1 MEIIMQTIL
10 EHLKKAYTHEQNLLI
25 QKVSQS
31 YNLYDFIASII
42 CERNEFNEKEVDEY
56 INGTTRPKNFS
67 GIKDIDK
74 AVELI
79 VTAMKNQ
86 DKIRIIGDYDV
97 DGVTS
102 TYVLLSVFESLGYE
116 PISHYLPLREKDGYG
131 LNKDIVE
138 NAYKEGVKL
147 LITVDNGI
155 SAHEATS
162 YAKSLGMIMIVTD
175 HHELPSTLPEA
186 DAIINPHQPDCKY
199 PYKSLAGVGIAY
211 KLGQALMSYF
221 KLKPNPQII
230 ARIQGLVALGT
241 VCDVAPLVGENRHMV
256 KTGLV
261 ALNKGALPAA
271 SVISS
276 KISIGTL
283 GFQIG
288 PRLNA
293 CGRLES
299 AETALN
305 FLQCQDY
312 NTLYPFKARLDSLNK
327 ERQDEEM
334 DSLARVFSKVEK
346 YPSLPDIIIEVD
358 EQAHE
363 SVVGLVAGKIK
374 EKHYR
379 PTVVFSKTIHG
390 TYKGS
395 GRSIEEYDMFQSFK
409 PYLHLLDGGG
419 GHPMACGLKA
429 SSIEQIEAFKQ
440 AVNEASKLTEH
451 DKTPK
456 IYVDKCIYNAYEYDF
471 DALEKQLS
479 LFLPT
484 GAGNSAPTLLVKDA
498 SLKIK
503 TKYAKNYRISEVIA
517 DFGAKSIS
525 STLWND
531 DTIPEEGDFVGDIAL
546 QVGET
551 GWQIK
556 SIYFS

>member
-1 MEIIMQTIL
+1 MQTIL
-10 EHLKKAYTHEQNLLI
+10 EHIKQAFTQEEMALI
-25 QKVSQS
+25 QTVSEE
-31 YNLYDFIASII
+31 YRLYDFIAAII
-42 CERNEFNEKEVDEY
+42 CERNQFNKQEIEEY
-56 INGTTRPKNFS
+56 IKGTKKPKNFV
-67 GIKDIDK
+67 GIKDIHK

-79 VTAMKNQ
+79 ADAMSKNE
-86 DKIRIIGDYDV
+86 KIRIVGDYDV

-102 TYVLLSVFESLGYE
+102 TYVLLSVFEALGYK

-131 LNKDIVE
+131 LNKDIVK
-138 NAYKEGVKL
+138 NAYEDGVSL

-162 YAKSLGMIMIVTD
+162 YAKSLGMTMIITD
-175 HHELPSTLPEA
+175 HHELPLTLPEA
-186 DAIINPHQPDCKY
+186 DAIINPHQPDCNY
-199 PYKSLAGVGIAY
+199 PYKTLAGVGIAY
-211 KLGQALMSYF
+211 KLGQALMSNF
-221 KLKPNPQII
+221 KLKPSPQII

-241 VCDVAPLVGENRHMV
+241 ICDVAPLIGENRHMV

-271 SVISS
+271 TVISS
-276 KISIGTL
+276 KISVGTL

-305 FLQCQDY
+305 FLQCEDI
-312 NTLYPFKARLDSLNK
+312 NELYPFKQRLDSLNK

-334 DSLARVFSKVEK
+334 DSLARVFDKVDR
-346 YPSLPDIIIEVD
+346 YPTLPDIIIEVD

-395 GRSIEEYDMFQSFK
+395 GRSIEEYDMFQNFK

-429 SSIEQIEAFKQ
+429 STLEQIEAFKV
-440 AVNEASKLTEH
+440 AVNAASTLTDH

-456 IYVDKCIYNAYEYDF
+456 VYVDKCIYNAYDYDF
-471 DALEKQLS
+471 DALEKQLA

-484 GAGNSAPTLLVKDA
+484 GAGNSAPILLIKDA
-498 SLKIK
+498 ILKVK
-503 TKYAKNYRISEVIA
+503 TKYAKAYRISEVIA
-517 DFGAKSIS
+517 EFGAKSIS

-531 DTIPEEGDFVGDIAL
+531 ETIPEEGEFVGDIAL
-546 QVGET
+546 QVGES

-556 SIYFS
+556 TIYFS

>member
-1 MEIIMQTIL
+1 MHTIL
-10 EHLKKAYTHEQNLLI
+10 EHNKKAYTKEQEAI
-25 QKVSQS
+25 IRYTADTYKV
-31 YNLYDFIASII
+31 YDFIAALIA
-42 CERNEFNEKEVDEY
+42 ERNAFDEKEIEEY
-56 INGTTRPKNFS
+56 INGTTKPKTYK
-67 GIKDIDK
+67 GIKDIDT
-74 AVELI
+74 AVQLI
-79 VTAMKNQ
+79 TTAMKNQ
-86 DKIRIIGDYDV
+86 EKIRIVGDYDV

-102 TYVLLSVFESLGYE
+102 TYVLLTVFEALGYRH
-116 PISHYLPLREKDGYG
+116 ISHYLPLREKDGYG
-131 LNKDIVE
+131 LNKDIVKR
-138 NAYKEGVKL
+138 AYEEGVRL

-155 SAHEATS
+155 SANEATA
-162 YAKSLGMIMIVTD
+162 YAKELGMTMIVTD
-175 HHELPSTLPEA
+175 HHELPLVLPQA
-186 DAIINPHQPDCKY
+186 DAIINPHQLDCAY

-221 KLKPNPQII
+221 KLKPTPELIM
-230 ARIQGLVALGT
+230 RIQGLVALGT

-276 KISIGTL
+276 RISVGTL

-293 CGRLES
+293 CGRLEN
-299 AETALN
+299 AETALK
-305 FLQCQDY
+305 FLQCQDHAQ
-312 NTLYPFKARLDSLNK
+312 LFPFKQRLDNLNK

-334 DSLARVFSKVEK
+334 ESLYRVNSRVEK
-346 YPSLPDIIIEVD
+346 QTNLPDIIIEVD
-358 EQAHE
+358 ELAHE
-363 SVVGLVAGKIK
+363 SIVGLVAGKIK
-374 EKHYR
+374 EKYYR

-409 PYLHLLDGGG
+409 PFLHLLDGGG

-429 SSIEQIEAFKQ
+429 STLDQIIAFKE
-440 AVNEASKLTEH
+440 AVNEACTLTDY

-456 IYVDKCIYNAYEYDF
+456 IYVDKCIDNAYEYDF
-471 DALEKQLS
+471 DLLEKQLRY
-479 LFLPT
+479 FLPT
-484 GAGNSAPTLLVKDA
+484 GAGNSAPTLLIKDA
-498 SLKIK
+498 CLKIR
-503 TKYAKNYRISEVIA
+503 TKYAKTYRISEVIA

-556 SIYFS
+556 NIYFS

>member
-1 MEIIMQTIL
+1 MHTIL
-10 EHLKKAYTHEQNLLI
+10 EHIKKAFTKEEEALI
-25 QKVSQS
+25 QKVSLT
-31 YNLYDFIASII
+31 YGLYDFIAAII
-42 CERNEFNEKEVDEY
+42 CERNHFNEKEIEEY
-56 INGTTRPKNFS
+56 IHGTKKPKNFI
-67 GIKDIDK
+67 GLKDIDK
-74 AVELI
+74 SVALI
-79 VTAMKNQ
+79 VAAMSNNE
-86 DKIRIIGDYDV
+86 KIRIVGDYDV

-102 TYVLLSVFESLGYE
+102 TYVLLSVFEALNYQA
-116 PISHYLPLREKDGYG
+116 ISHYLPLREKDGYG

-138 NAYKEGVKL
+138 NAYRDGVSL

-162 YAKSLGMIMIVTD
+162 YAKSLGMTIIVTD
-175 HHELPSTLPEA
+175 HHELPPTLPDA
-186 DAIINPHQPDCKY
+186 DAIINPHQLDCSY
-199 PYKSLAGVGIAY
+199 PYKTLAGVGIAY

-221 KLKPNPQII
+221 KLKPSPQIV

-241 VCDVAPLVGENRHMV
+241 ICDVAPLIGENRHMV
-256 KTGLV
+256 KTGLI
-261 ALNKGALPAA
+261 ALNKGAIPAA

-276 KISIGTL
+276 KISVGTL

-305 FLQCQDY
+305 FLQCEDMSE
-312 NTLYPFKARLDSLNK
+312 LYPFKQRLDSLNK

-334 DSLARVFSKVEK
+334 DSLARVFDKVDK
-346 YPSLPDIIIEVD
+346 YTTLPDIIIEVD

-374 EKHYR
+374 EKYYR
-379 PTVVFSKTIHG
+379 PTVIFSKTIHG

-429 SSIEQIEAFKQ
+429 STIEQIQAFNQ
-440 AVNEASKLTEH
+440 AVNAASTLTDH

-456 IYVDKCIYNAYEYDF
+456 VYVDKCIYNSYYYYF
-471 DALEKQLS
+471 DALEKQHA

-484 GAGNSAPTLLVKDA
+484 GAGNAAPTLLIKDA
-498 SLKIK
+498 TLKIK
-503 TKYAKNYRISEVIA
+503 TKYAKTYRISEVIA
-517 DFGAKSIS
+517 DFGIKSIS

-531 DTIPEEGDFVGDIAL
+531 DTIPEEGEFVGDIAL
-546 QVGET
+546 QVGEA

-556 SIYFS
+556 TIYF

>member
-1 MEIIMQTIL
+1 MQTIL
-10 EHLKKAYTHEQNLLI
+10 EHVKQAFSQEQAALVRKI
-25 QKVSQS
+25 SETYQ
-31 YNLYDFIASII
+31 LYDFIAAII
-42 CERNEFNEKEVDEY
+42 CERNHFNEKEIEDY
-56 INGTTRPKNFS
+56 INGTTKPKHFA
-67 GIKDIDK
+67 GLKDIDV
-74 AVELI
+74 AVALI
-79 VTAMKNQ
+79 SEAMQKQ
-86 DKIRIIGDYDV
+86 EKIRIVGDYDV

-102 TYVLLSVFESLGYE
+102 TYVLLSVFEALHYK

-138 NAYKEGVKL
+138 NAHKDGVKL

-155 SAHEATS
+155 SAHEATD
-162 YAKSLGMIMIVTD
+162 YAKSLGMAIIITD
-175 HHELPSTLPEA
+175 HHELPHTLPEA
-186 DAIINPHQPDCKY
+186 DAIINPHQEDCAY
-199 PYKSLAGVGIAY
+199 PYKNLAGVGIAY
-211 KLGQALMSYF
+211 KLGQALMTHF
-221 KLKPNPQII
+221 KLRPTPQIVG
-230 ARIQGLVALGT
+230 RIQSLVALGT
-241 VCDVAPLVGENRHMV
+241 VCDVAPLIGENRHMV

-261 ALNKGALPAA
+261 ALNQNAIPAA
-271 SVISS
+271 TVINS

-299 AETALN
+299 AETALQ
-305 FLQCQDY
+305 FLQCQDP
-312 NTLYPFKARLDSLNK
+312 NTLYPFKQRLDQLNK
-327 ERQDEEM
+327 QRQDEEM
-334 DSLARVFSKVEK
+334 DSLERVFSKVEN
-346 YPSLPDIIIEVD
+346 YPTLPDVIIEVD
-358 EQAHE
+358 EHAHE

-374 EKHYR
+374 EKYYR
-379 PTVVFSKTIHG
+379 PTVVFSRTIHG

-429 SSIEQIEAFKQ
+429 SSIEQIQAFKEAINQ
-440 AVNEASKLTEH
+440 ASTLTDH

-456 IYVDKCIYNAYEYDF
+456 VYVDKCIYNAYDYDF
-471 DALEKQLS
+471 DALEKQLR

-484 GAGNSAPTLLVKDA
+484 GAGNSAPILLVKDA
-498 SLKIK
+498 TLKIK
-503 TKYAKNYRISEVIA
+503 TKYAKAYRISEVIA
-517 DFGAKSIS
+517 NFGLKSIS

-531 DTIPEEGDFVGDIAL
+531 ETLPEEGEFVGDIAL

>member
-1 MEIIMQTIL
+1 MQTIL
-10 EHLKKAYTHEQNLLI
+10 EHVKQAFTQEETALI
-25 QKVSQS
+25 QKVSREYS
-31 YNLYDFIASII
+31 LYDFIAAII
-42 CERNEFNEKEVDEY
+42 CERNQFNEQEIEEY
-56 INGTTRPKNFS
+56 IKGTKKPKNFV
-67 GIKDIDK
+67 GIKDIHK

-79 VTAMKNQ
+79 AHAMSKNE
-86 DKIRIIGDYDV
+86 KIRIVGDYDV

-102 TYVLLSVFESLGYE
+102 TYVLLSVFEALGYK

-138 NAYKEGVKL
+138 NAYKDGVNL

-162 YAKSLGMIMIVTD
+162 YAKSLGMTMIVTD
-175 HHELPSTLPEA
+175 HHELPLTLPEA
-186 DAIINPHQPDCKY
+186 DAIINPHQPDCVY
-199 PYKSLAGVGIAY
+199 PYKTLAGVGIAY
-211 KLGQALMSYF
+211 KLGQALMSHF
-221 KLKPNPQII
+221 KLKPSPRII
-230 ARIQGLVALGT
+230 ARIQSLVALGT
-241 VCDVAPLVGENRHMV
+241 ICDVAPLIGENRHMV

-271 SVISS
+271 TVISS
-276 KISIGTL
+276 KISVGTL

-305 FLQCQDY
+305 FLQCEDI
-312 NTLYPFKARLDSLNK
+312 NELYPFKQRLDSLNK

-334 DSLARVFSKVEK
+334 DSLARVFDKVDR

-395 GRSIEEYDMFQSFK
+395 GRSIEEYDMFQNFK

-429 SSIEQIEAFKQ
+429 STLEQIEAFKA
-440 AVNEASKLTEH
+440 AVNAASTLTDH

-456 IYVDKCIYNAYEYDF
+456 VYVDKCIYNAYDYDF
-471 DALEKQLS
+471 DALEKQLA

-484 GAGNSAPTLLVKDA
+484 GAGNSAPILLIKDA
-498 SLKIK
+498 ILKIK
-503 TKYAKNYRISEVIA
+503 TKYAKTYRISEVIA
-517 DFGAKSIS
+517 EFGAKSIS

-531 DTIPEEGDFVGDIAL
+531 ETIPEEGEFVGDIAL
-546 QVGET
+546 QVGES

-556 SIYFS
+556 TIYFS

>member
-1 MEIIMQTIL
+1 MQTIL
-10 EHLKKAYTHEQNLLI
+10 EHVKKAYSEAEMAVIKETSLA
-25 QKVSQS
+25 
-31 YNLYDFIASII
+31 YGLYDFIAAII
-42 CERNEFNEKEVDEY
+42 CERNQFNAKEIDEY
-56 INGTTRPKNFS
+56 ISGTNKPKNFT
-67 GIKDIDK
+67 GIKDIEK
-74 AVELI
+74 AVHLI
-79 VTAMKNQ
+79 AAAMARQ
-86 DKIRIIGDYDV
+86 EKIRIVGDYDV

-102 TYVLLSVFESLGYE
+102 TYVLLTVFEALGYKE
-116 PISHYLPLREKDGYG
+116 ISHYLPLREKDGYG

-138 NAYKEGVKL
+138 NAYNDGVKL

-162 YAKSLGMIMIVTD
+162 YAKSLNMTMIVTD
-175 HHELPSTLPEA
+175 HHELPLTLPEA
-186 DAIINPHQPDCKY
+186 DAIINPHQLDCDY
-199 PYKSLAGVGIAY
+199 PYKTLAGVGIAY
-211 KLGQALMSYF
+211 KLGQALMTHF
-221 KLKPNPQII
+221 KAKPSPHLI

-241 VCDVAPLVGENRHMV
+241 VCDVAPLIGENRHMV
-256 KTGLV
+256 KTGLI
-261 ALNKGALPAA
+261 ALNKGAIPAA
-271 SVISS
+271 TVISP

-293 CGRLES
+293 CGRLEN

-305 FLQCQDY
+305 FLQCEDF
-312 NTLYPFKARLDSLNK
+312 NELYPFKARLDSLNK
-327 ERQDEEM
+327 ERQDEET
-334 DSLARVFSKVEK
+334 DSLHRVFTKLEK
-346 YPSLPDIIIEVD
+346 YPEIPDIIIEVD

-363 SVVGLVAGKIK
+363 SVVGLVAGKVK
-374 EKHYR
+374 EKYYR

-409 PYLHLLDGGG
+409 PYLDLIDGGG

-429 SSIEQIEAFKQ
+429 TTLEQIEAFKK
-440 AVNEASKLTEH
+440 AVNASSTLTEH

-456 IYVDKCIYNAYEYDF
+456 VYVDKCIYNAYEYDF
-471 DALEKQLS
+471 DALEKQLN

-503 TKYAKNYRISEVIA
+503 TKYAKAYRISEVIA
-517 DFGAKSIS
+517 EFGAKSIA

-531 DTIPEEGDFVGDIAL
+531 DTVPEEGEFVADIAL

-556 SIYFS
+556 AIYFS

>member
-1 MEIIMQTIL
+1 MQTIL
-10 EHLKKAYTHEQNLLI
+10 EHVKKAFSKEQAMLI
-25 QKVSQS
+25 HKVSQD
-31 YNLYDFIASII
+31 YHLYDFIAAII
-42 CERNEFNEKEVDEY
+42 CERNQFDEKEIKEY
-56 INGTTRPKNFS
+56 IRGTRRPKNFT
-67 GIKDIDK
+67 GIKDIDT
-74 AVELI
+74 AVALI
-79 VTAMKNQ
+79 ADAMSKQ
-86 DKIRIIGDYDV
+86 EKIRIVGDYDV

-102 TYVLLSVFESLGYE
+102 TYVLLTIFEALNYE

-138 NAYKEGVKL
+138 NAYHDGVKL

-155 SAHEATS
+155 SAHEATI
-162 YAKSLGMIMIVTD
+162 YAKSLGMTMIVTD
-175 HHELPSTLPEA
+175 HHELPHTLPEA
-186 DAIINPHQPDCKY
+186 DAIINPHQTDCKY
-199 PYKSLAGVGIAY
+199 PYKTLAGVGIAY
-211 KLGQALMSYF
+211 KLGQALITHF
-221 KLKPNPQII
+221 KIKPNPEMI

-241 VCDVAPLVGENRHMV
+241 VCDVAPLIGENRHMV

-261 ALNKGALPAA
+261 ALNKGAIPAA
-271 SVISS
+271 TVISS

-305 FLQCQDY
+305 FLQCQDF
-312 NTLYPFKARLDSLNK
+312 NTLYPFKQRLDSLNK

-334 DSLARVFSKVEK
+334 DSLERVFSKVEK

-374 EKHYR
+374 EKYYR

-429 SSIEQIEAFKQ
+429 STLEQIEDFKN
-440 AVNEASKLTEH
+440 AVNAASALTEY

-456 IYVDKCIYNAYEYDF
+456 VYVDKCIYNTYDYDF

-484 GAGNSAPTLLVKDA
+484 GAGNSAPILLVKDA
-498 SLKIK
+498 TLKIK
-503 TKYAKNYRISEVIA
+503 TKYAKTYRISEVIA

-531 DTIPEEGDFVGDIAL
+531 ETIPEEGEFVGDIAL
-546 QVGET
+546 QVGEA

-556 SIYFS
+556 TIYFS

>member
-1 MEIIMQTIL
+1 MQTIL
-10 EHLKKAYTHEQNLLI
+10 EHVKKAYSDKEMAVI
-25 QKVSQS
+25 QKTSS
-31 YNLYDFIASII
+31 AYGLYDFISAII
-42 CERNEFNEKEVDEY
+42 CERNSFDEKEIEEY
-56 INGTTRPKNFS
+56 INGTTRPKNFV
-67 GIKDIDK
+67 GIKDIEK
-74 AVELI
+74 AVALISKAMAKNELI
-79 VTAMKNQ
+79 
-86 DKIRIIGDYDV
+86 RIVGDYDV

-102 TYVLLSVFESLGYE
+102 TYVLLTVFEALSYKQ
-116 PISHYLPLREKDGYG
+116 ISHYLPLREKDGYG

-138 NAYKEGVKL
+138 NAYRDGVKL

-162 YAKSLGMIMIVTD
+162 HAKALGITMIITD
-175 HHELPSTLPEA
+175 HHELPLTLPEA
-186 DAIINPHQPDCKY
+186 DAIINPHQLDCDY
-199 PYKSLAGVGIAY
+199 PYKTLAGVGIAY
-211 KLGQALMSYF
+211 KLGQALMSHF
-221 KLKPNPQII
+221 KAKPTPELIG
-230 ARIQGLVALGT
+230 RIQSLVALGT
-241 VCDVAPLVGENRHMV
+241 VCDVAPLIGENRHMV

-261 ALNKGALPAA
+261 ALNKGGIPAA

-276 KISIGTL
+276 KISVGTL

-293 CGRLES
+293 CGRLED
-299 AETALN
+299 AETALR
-305 FLQCQDY
+305 FLQCQDP
-312 NTLYPFKARLDSLNK
+312 NELYPFKFRLDNLNK

-334 DSLARVFSKVEK
+334 DSLHRIFTKLEK
-346 YPSLPDIIIEVD
+346 YTEIPDIIIEVD

-363 SVVGLVAGKIK
+363 SVVGLVAGKVK
-374 EKHYR
+374 EKYYR
-379 PTVVFSKTIHG
+379 PTVVFAKTIHG

-409 PYLHLLDGGG
+409 PYLDLLDGGG

-429 SSIEQIEAFKQ
+429 SNLEQIEAFKK
-440 AVNEASKLTEH
+440 AVNTTSKLTEH

-456 IYVDKCIYNAYEYDF
+456 VYVDKCIYNAYEYDF
-471 DALEKQLS
+471 DALEKQLK

-484 GAGNSAPTLLVKDA
+484 GAGNAAPTLLIKDA

-517 DFGAKSIS
+517 EFGIKSIA

-531 DTIPEEGDFVGDIAL
+531 DSIPEEGEFVADIAL

-551 GWQIK
+551 GWQIR
-556 SIYFS
+556 SIYFSPI